1 MNHAVIRRILGLI
14 LLFES
19 AFLLLPCMVAVIYRE
34 KQGLSYLAVACICLV
49 IGFLLTR
56 RKTENQM
63 FYAKEGFV
71 IVALSW
77 IVMSFFGAMPYYLS
91 GDIPDVSQALFEA
104 VSGFTTTG
112 ASTLS
117 SVEVLSHC
125 TLVWRAF
132 TIWIGGMGVIVFLLA
147 VLPLTGGY
155 NMHLMRAES
164 PGPSVGKLVPRV
176 RETAKILYLIY
187 ISLTVIEIVLYIL
200 AGMPVFDAVTTGFS
214 TAGTGG
220 FGIRNDSMGS

>member
-1 MNHAVIRRILGLI
+1 MYGGSDLQ
-14 LLFES
+14 
-19 AFLLLPCMVAVIYRE
+19 E
-34 KQGLSYLAVACICLV
+34 KQGLSYLAVAFICLV

-132 TIWIGGMGVIVFLLA
+132 TIWIGGMGLSYFCLRSCL
-147 VLPLTGGY
+147 
-155 NMHLMRAES
+155 
-164 PGPSVGKLVPRV
+164 
-176 RETAKILYLIY
+176 
-187 ISLTVIEIVLYIL
+187 
-200 AGMPVFDAVTTGFS
+200 
-214 TAGTGG
+214 
-220 FGIRNDSMGS
+220 

>member
-77 IVMSFFGAMPYYLS
+77 IVMSFS
-91 GDIPDVSQALFEA
+91 EQ
-104 VSGFTTTG
+104 
-112 ASTLS
+112 
-117 SVEVLSHC
+117 C
-125 TLVWRAF
+125 
-132 TIWIGGMGVIVFLLA
+132 
-147 VLPLTGGY
+147 
-155 NMHLMRAES
+155 
-164 PGPSVGKLVPRV
+164 
-176 RETAKILYLIY
+176 LI
-187 ISLTVIEIVLYIL
+187 T
-200 AGMPVFDAVTTGFS
+200 
-214 TAGTGG
+214 
-220 FGIRNDSMGS
+220 